1 VESIA
6 TDVLSTPKRAPYKV
20 LVADPSGDA
29 REILAN
35 VLSSLGPQR
44 VVHACTAQEFESLF
58 VNDGPYDLVVC
69 RALLGPQSG
78 LKVLAKARSGGSR
91 SSFIL
96 YTSLD
101 GAWLRIFVSDM
112 ANTVLSSRVVSLEGL
127 ASLAGGLLEMG
138 RA

>member
-1 VESIA
+1 
-6 TDVLSTPKRAPYKV
+6 

-29 REILAN
+29 RETLAN
-35 VLSSLGPQR
+35 VLSGLGPQR
-44 VVHACTAQEFESLF
+44 VSHACSAQEFERLF

-69 RALLGPQSG
+69 RALLGPRSG
-78 LKVLAKARSGGSR
+78 LTVLAKARSGGSR
-91 SSFIL
+91 TSFIL

-112 ANTVLSSRVVSLEGL
+112 ANTVLSSRIVSLEGL
-127 ASLAGGLLEMG
+127 ANLAGGLLEMG

>member
-1 VESIA
+1 MKA
-6 TDVLSTPKRAPYKV
+6 TTRAPYKV
-20 LVADPSGDA
+20 LVADTSGDA
-29 REILAN
+29 RETLTN

-44 VVHACTAQEFESLF
+44 VVHACTAQEFERLF
-58 VNDGPYDLVVC
+58 VDDGPYDLVVC
-69 RALLGPQSG
+69 RALLGPRSG

-91 SSFIL
+91 ASFIL

-112 ANTVLSSRVVSLEGL
+112 ANSVLSSRIVSLEGL
-127 ASLAGGLLEMG
+127 ANLAGGLLEMG

>member
-1 VESIA
+1 MASVTS
-6 TDVLSTPKRAPYKV
+6 DVSRTPRRAPYKV

-29 REILAN
+29 RQTLAN

-44 VVHACTAQEFESLF
+44 VVHAETAQEFERLF

-69 RALLGPQSG
+69 RALLGPRSG

-91 SSFIL
+91 ASFIL

-127 ASLAGGLLEMG
+127 ADLAGGLLEMG

>member
-1 VESIA
+1 MESIA
-6 TDVLSTPKRAPYKV
+6 NDVMKATTRAPYKV
-20 LVADPSGDA
+20 LLADTSGDA
-29 REILAN
+29 RQTLTN

-44 VVHACTAQEFESLF
+44 LVHACTAQEFERLF
-58 VNDGPYDLVVC
+58 VDDGPYDLVVC

-78 LKVLAKARSGGSR
+78 LKVLAKARSGRSR
-91 SSFIL
+91 ASFIL

-112 ANTVLSSRVVSLEGL
+112 ENAVLSSRIVSLEGL
-127 ASLAGGLLEMG
+127 ANLAGGLLEMG